1 MLSYNPVTKWLVRG
15 GLVVLFLGCLYMP
28 YGMFGVLPLF
38 TLNNEYAA
46 QEDAALKERHA
57 EQPAPKT
64 ITDDMVIG
72 DGKPFVS
79 AEELALAK
87 KDWMWCGFCHYTA
100 ADAPHR
106 IGPNLNGIIGRRVGS
121 KDKYFYTEPFRNAAK
136 AGVVWTEESLDA
148 FIADPAGTYP
158 GNRMRYAPV
167 TDPEKRARIIKYLK
181 AYAQ

>member
-1 MLSYNPVTKWLVRG
+1 MAA
-15 GLVVLFLGCLYMP
+15 LFLVCLYMP
-28 YGMFGVLPLF
+28 YAMFGVLPLF
-38 TLNNEYAA
+38 TFSNDYAA
-46 QEDAALKERHA
+46 TEDAALKERQA
-57 EQPAPKT
+57 VQPPPVK

-72 DGKPFVS
+72 EGKPFVS
-79 AEELALAK
+79 AEELAEAK

-121 KDKYFYTEPFRNAAK
+121 KDKYFYTEVFRDAAK
-136 AGVVWTEESLDA
+136 DGKIWTEESLDA

-167 TDPEKRARIIKYLK
+167 TDPAKRERILKYIK
-181 AYAQ
+181 AFTQ